1 MHDLLCLVEHLHFFF
16 GISVILEYVDLGD
29 DVISQLIGKLLHGDG
44 FAFQYFTILLFQL
57 GHGCGTRTAGS
68 LIAGHVDTFD
78 MAQVFDRL
86 QSRHHHDGRT
96 VRVGDD
102 AARTLQGIGCVAFG
116 YDERHVLVHAESAG
130 VIYHDCPVTGD
141 VFGKFFGCAGTGRGK
156 GDVDVFKIIVVLK
169 KLHFDFFATEFVFGT
184 CTAG

>member
-1 MHDLLCLVEHLHFFF
+1 M
-16 GISVILEYVDLGD
+16 GD

-44 FAFQYFTILLFQL
+44 FAFQYFTILLFQF

-96 VRVGDD
+96 VRIGDD

-130 VIYHDCPVTGD
+130 VIY
-141 VFGKFFGCAGTGRGK
+141 
-156 GDVDVFKIIVVLK
+156 VFKIIVVLK